1 MSTTRPTTEESNG
14 TPAALAVEKRTR
26 RACVESMVVHPH
38 GGGSSM
44 FDVYNV
50 RGEMYTIDLRDG
62 VCSCLDYVNREPSG
76 GCKHIRRVRL
86 EFTLPPFE
94 VVPAAIRA
102 EHTAPT
108 DVELARR
115 RGIDMDP
122 EPEPVESVAIE
133 VNPQLGEV
141 EQAARHAVT
150 MTDGGTVVSSA
161 DPQGSDGDDG
171 CPYGHTDC
179 EGADADCERP
189 VLCWDCWKAWS

>member
-1 MSTTRPTTEESNG
+1 MSTTTPTTEESNG

-62 VCSCLDYVNREPSG
+62 VCSCPDYVNREPSG

-86 EFTLPPFE
+86 EFALPPFE

-108 DVELARR
+108 DVELARKR
-115 RGIDMDP
+115 RRIDTDP
-122 EPEPVESVAIE
+122 EPETEPEQVEVEI
-133 VNPQLGEV
+133 GEV
-141 EQAARHAVT
+141 EQAARHAV
-150 MTDGGTVVSSA
+150 MATDGGVSTVEPPES
-161 DPQGSDGDDG
+161 GGDDEPACVCEIDPDGLG
-171 CPYGHTDC
+171 CFEHF
-179 EGADADCERP
+179 EGGGDE
-189 VLCWDCWKAWS
+189 

>member
-1 MSTTRPTTEESNG
+1 MSTTTPTTEESNG

-108 DVELARR
+108 DVELARGR
-115 RGIDMDP
+115 RIDTDP
-122 EPEPVESVAIE
+122 EPESESEQVAAAIE
-133 VNPQLGEV
+133 VNPDLGEI
-141 EQAARHAVT
+141 EQAARHAV
-150 MTDGGTVVSSA
+150 MATDGGVSTVE
-161 DPQGSDGDDG
+161 PPESDGENEPACVCEIDPDG
-171 CPYGHTDC
+171 LGCFEHF
-179 EGADADCERP
+179 EGGGDE
-189 VLCWDCWKAWS
+189 